1 MFDAIERTPAVQS
14 LLRRLEKGGLLP
26 LPGACLAAQ
35 PFLAAALHRWLP
47 QRPLVVVTDCLKTQ
61 ESFQQDLETWLQL
74 KCEVRS
80 GKCEAISN
88 PGVGDCFAALAMTCF
103 KPDTLLFI
111 FRSWNG
117 KKEIHKWHAR

>member
-1 MFDAIERTPAVQS
+1 MSDNLFDAIERTPAVQS

-80 GKCEAISN
+80 AKCEVRCCQSVLVRISAF
-88 PGVGDCFAALAMTCF
+88 G
-103 KPDTLLFI
+103 LLSDFG
-111 FRSWNG
+111 FRISDFPP
-117 KKEIHKWHAR
+117 A